1 MMKVGTVGTGMV
13 MGIMMTAMNEA
24 DGICIEALYSRTE
37 ERGRQFA
44 ERYGVE
50 KVYTRY
56 EDLLAD
62 PEVNWVYVCS
72 PNSVH
77 YSQTMQALEAGKN
90 VLCEKPFAT
99 NAKQAEEMF
108 AKAEEK
114 GLLLYEALTTPFLAN
129 YALMKE
135 QLKRIGDLKMVLAGY
150 SQYDKKYEQLLRGE
164 ITNAFDPAMSGGALM
179 DLNYYNVALLVSL
192 YGEPET
198 AVYYANV
205 VRGIDTSG
213 IAMLTYPGFVAECHG
228 GKDTT
233 GDNGVQFQGDKGLVQ
248 VVGPC
253 NSMSQIKATVQDPDD
268 PNPFGGWKKE
278 EFPGNPPF
286 THWKE
291 EVREL
296 ARIVGTGDR
305 ADCERRKATT
315 LGTMRTI
322 DRLRL
327 SAGIV
332 FAGDEA

>member
-13 MGIMMTAMNEA
+13 MGIMQAAMVEA
-24 DGICIEALYSRTE
+24 DGICVEAVFSRSE
-37 ERGRQFA
+37 ERGKQFA
-44 ERYGVE
+44 EKCGAK

-62 PEVNWVYVCS
+62 PDVNWVYVCS

-90 VLCEKPFAT
+90 VLCEKPFAN
-99 NAKQAEEMF
+99 NARQTEEMF

-135 QLKRIGDLKMVLAGY
+135 QLARIGNIKMVLAGY
-150 SQYDKKYEQLLRGE
+150 SQYDNRYDQFKAGQMN
-164 ITNAFDPAMSGGALM
+164 NAFDAKMAGGALM

-198 AVYYANV
+198 AVYAANV
-205 VRGIDTSG
+205 EEGIDTSG
-213 IAMLTYPGFVAECHG
+213 IALLTYPGFVAECHG

-233 GDNGVQFQGDKGLVQ
+233 GDNGVQFQGDNGLVQ

-253 NSMSQIKATVQDPDD
+253 NSMAQIKATVRDPDD

-278 EFPGNPPF
+278 EFPGTKPF

-291 EVREL
+291 EVREF
-296 ARIVGTGDR
+296 ARIVNSGDR
-305 ADCERRKATT
+305 EDCERRKKTT
-315 LGTMRTI
+315 IGTMRTI
-322 DRLRL
+322 DRLRK

-332 FAGDEA
+332 FPGDDE